1 MSLYITNTQA
11 GDNSDGKYWGIEG
24 MNIVII
30 IVGLALALTSFFT
43 LTKNKENGLLHTTC
57 VGSAPLV
64 VSIGYVFGFRQGKP
78 KSYDLDLLETLAS
91 GKGWQPDFKS
101 QHTNPLAIY
110 EGA

>member
-24 MNIVII
+24 MNIIII
-30 IVGLALALTSFFT
+30 IVGLAITLTSFFA
-43 LTKNKENGLLHTTC
+43 LTKKKENGFLYTVC

-78 KSYDLDLLETLAS
+78 KAYDIDLIETMTS
-91 GKGWQPDFKS
+91 GTGWQPDFKS
-101 QHTNPLAIY
+101 QKRNPVL
-110 EGA
+110 